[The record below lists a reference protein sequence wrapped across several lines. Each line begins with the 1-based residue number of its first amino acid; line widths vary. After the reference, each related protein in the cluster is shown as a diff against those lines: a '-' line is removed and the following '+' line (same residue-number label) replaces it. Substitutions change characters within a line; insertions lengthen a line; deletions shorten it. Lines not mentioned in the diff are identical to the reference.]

1 MIDTNLRTLRKTAK
15 LTLEEVAGRVGV
27 SRQAVAKWENGDS
40 IPDIVNCNALAA
52 LYDVSLDALIN
63 GQSAEGVPLPPKGK
77 HVFGT
82 VTVGERGQIV
92 IPKQAREIFGL
103 RQGSR
108 LIVFGDMQQ
117 GGLALIDTNRF
128 VHHLDVLMA
137 QANSEGFAQSDAPG
151 EP

>member
-1 MIDTNLRTLRKTAK
+1 MIDTNLRTLRKAAK

-27 SRQAVAKWENGDS
+27 SRQAVAKWENGET
-40 IPDIVNCNALAA
+40 IPDIINCNALAA

-63 GQSAEGVPLPPKGK
+63 GRSAEGVPLPPKGK

-92 IPKQAREIFGL
+92 IPKQAREMFGI
-103 RQGSR
+103 RPGSR
-108 LIVFGDMQQ
+108 LIMFGDIQQ

-128 VHHLDVLMA
+128 THHLDVLMA
-137 QANSEGFAQSDAPG
+137 QANAEGFAQGDVPA
-151 EP
+151 EA